1 MNHKLKIVQGIGQS
15 IGQEFANILADQTK
29 TGKDFIKFT
38 IKLVLD
44 ALNKVVIAKMVESQV
59 SGIALGPA
67 GIVAAG
73 LKVAAIQ
80 ALFTGAKI
88 AISKFAQGGLV
99 DGGVFQGNS
108 HADGGVKFSSGG
120 RVMEAEG
127 GEAIINK
134 RSTSMFRPMLSAMN
148 QMGGGKKFA
157 VGGITPSISPE
168 VSNPLLSLS
177 GMSSEIGSIV
187 NSRLDKIKVIN
198 VVSETTQQ
206 QNSITNVE
214 SEAIF

>member
-1 MNHKLKIVQGIGQS
+1 
-15 IGQEFANILADQTK
+15 
-29 TGKDFIKFT
+29 
-38 IKLVLD
+38 
-44 ALNKVVIAKMVESQV
+44 
-59 SGIALGPA
+59 
-67 GIVAAG
+67 
-73 LKVAAIQ
+73 
-80 ALFTGAKI
+80 
-88 AISKFAQGGLV
+88 
-99 DGGVFQGNS
+99 
-108 HADGGVKFSSGG
+108 
-120 RVMEAEG
+120 MEAEG

-134 RSTSMFRPMLSAMN
+134 RSTAMFRPMLSAIN

-177 GMSSEIGSIV
+177 GMSTEIGSIV

-206 QNSITNVE
+206 QNSISNVE